1 MSQVSERYYHQRV
14 ESLRKVAGDLNVDE
28 WLVMLSA
35 DARAPKD
42 ITDDEYDY
50 LLHMLWVAF
59 QSGQMKERYLQQ
71 QAEHAMRHGGTVAD
85 LPIDPGLPRQLPLW

>member
-1 MSQVSERYYHQRV
+1 MSQVSDRYHVQRV
-14 ESLRKVAGDLNVDE
+14 EGLKKEAGELNVNE
-28 WLVMLSA
+28 WMEMLL
-35 DARAPKD
+35 DNRAPRMNQ
-42 ITDDEYDY
+42 EELDY
-50 LLHMLWVAF
+50 LLHMLWVVF